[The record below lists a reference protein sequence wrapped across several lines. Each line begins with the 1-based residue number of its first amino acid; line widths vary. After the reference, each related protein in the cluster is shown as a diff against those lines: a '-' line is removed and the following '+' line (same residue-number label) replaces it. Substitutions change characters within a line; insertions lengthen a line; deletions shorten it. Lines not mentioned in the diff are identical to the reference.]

1 MPRRS
6 NQRRGEKDQGAIV
19 PRLIRPYDEE
29 LDFPKF
35 IEGFM
40 QIRNFSII
48 AHIDHGKSTLS
59 DRLLMRAGAITER
72 EFKEQILDDMDLE
85 RERGITIKA
94 SAVTVF
100 HEHNGEKF
108 MLNFIDTPGHVDF
121 HYEVQKA
128 LQACEGAILVVDATQ
143 GVQAQTVANAYAAID
158 VGLDIIPVINKID
171 LPSSRPVE
179 VAEEIEQVLGFKA
192 EDCILVSA
200 KTGQG
205 IDDLIGKLC
214 DQLPPPKGSPD
225 LPLRALI
232 FDSIYDDYRGVIVY
246 VRVVD
251 GELRKGMKIRLM
263 GADREYQ
270 VTDLGKLMPRP
281 KQVPSIGTS
290 EVGFLVAAIK
300 DLHDV
305 RIGDTVTDA
314 QNPAPEALPGYKP
327 IQQMVFCD
335 FYPGGKTQYD
345 ELRDAMDRLQL
356 NDSSFTFAPESS
368 DALGFGFRCG
378 FLGLLHME
386 IIQERLEREFN
397 IEVVQTAPTVT
408 YEILLNDQST
418 IRIDAPSELP
428 DLTHVAEIREPYIVM
443 NLILPADGVG
453 ALMKLCED
461 RRGIYKKT
469 EYIGATRVIL
479 VYEMPLA
486 EVIYDFYDRLKSAT
500 RGYGTMDYE
509 LIGFRIGDLVKVDI
523 LVNGDRVDAL
533 SVIVHREHAEARG
546 RRLLIRLKK
555 EIDRHLFEIPLQ
567 AAIGGKVIA
576 RETIKSV
583 GKNVTAKCYG
593 GDVTRKRKLLE
604 KQKEGKEAHEAG
616 RVGGHS
622 AGSVHVD
629 SGDRGLNIYRDEE
642 LASGEAAPASTV
654 NLSPTDLATARSVQS
669 LVTARGAAVII
680 PGDDGQH
687 DQDDSVAIPSTGG
700 RPAGREAGTGKW
712 RSRGERESDAESCFC
727 GGRSRLFA
735 RQICGASR
743 AWTSVP
749 WQRCHLW

>member
-1 MPRRS
+1 
-6 NQRRGEKDQGAIV
+6 
-19 PRLIRPYDEE
+19 
-29 LDFPKF
+29 
-35 IEGFM
+35 M

-100 HEHNGEKF
+100 HTVDGEEF

-143 GVQAQTVANAYAAID
+143 GVQAQTVANAYAALEA
-158 VGLDIIPVINKID
+158 GLEIIPVINKID
-171 LPSSRPVE
+171 LPSAQPVA
-179 VAEEIEQVLGFKA
+179 VAEEIEQILGFAA
-192 EDCILVSA
+192 EDTLLVSA
-200 KTGQG
+200 KTGKG
-205 IDDLIGKLC
+205 IDELLDLLCRKLPAPRG
-214 DQLPPPKGSPD
+214 DPSAPT
-225 LPLRALI
+225 RALI

-251 GELRKGMKIRLM
+251 GELVKGQKIRFM
-263 GADREYQ
+263 GVDKQYQ
-270 VTDLGKLMPRP
+270 VTDLAKLMPRP
-281 KQVPSIGTS
+281 KQVERIGTG

-305 RIGDTVTDA
+305 RVGDTVTDA
-314 QNPAPEALPGYKP
+314 VRPATEALPGYKP
-327 IQQMVFCD
+327 IQQMVYCD
-335 FYPGGKTQYD
+335 FYPGGSTQYD
-345 ELRDAMDRLQL
+345 QLRDAMDRLQL

-386 IIQERLEREFN
+386 IIQERLEREFH
-397 IEVVQTAPTVT
+397 IEVIQTAPTVT
-408 YEILLNDQST
+408 YEIKLTDGSV

-428 DLTHVAEIREPYIVM
+428 NLTQVEEIREPYILM
-443 NLILPADGVG
+443 NLILPADSVG

-469 EYIGATRVIL
+469 EYIGASRVIL
-479 VYEMPLA
+479 AYELPLA

-500 RGYGTMDYE
+500 RGYGTMDYD
-509 LIGFRIGDLVKVDI
+509 LIGFRAGDLVKMDI

-533 SVIVHREHAEARG
+533 SVIVHREHAEQRG
-546 RRLLIRLKK
+546 RKLLLRLKE

-567 AAIGGKVIA
+567 AAIGGKIIA

-593 GDVTRKRKLLE
+593 GDVSRKRKLLE
-604 KQKEGKEAHEAG
+604 KQKEGKKRMK
-616 RVGGHS
+616 RVG
-622 AGSVHVD
+622 SVD
-629 SGDRGLNIYRDEE
+629 IPQEAFMAILE
-642 LASGEAAPASTV
+642 SGE
-654 NLSPTDLATARSVQS
+654 
-669 LVTARGAAVII
+669 
-680 PGDDGQH
+680 
-687 DQDDSVAIPSTGG
+687 
-700 RPAGREAGTGKW
+700 
-712 RSRGERESDAESCFC
+712 
-727 GGRSRLFA
+727 
-735 RQICGASR
+735 
-743 AWTSVP
+743 
-749 WQRCHLW
+749 

>member
-1 MPRRS
+1 
-6 NQRRGEKDQGAIV
+6 
-19 PRLIRPYDEE
+19 
-29 LDFPKF
+29 
-35 IEGFM
+35 M

-100 HEHNGEKF
+100 HEHKGEKF

-143 GVQAQTVANAYAAID
+143 GVQAQTVANAYAAIEA
-158 VGLDIIPVINKID
+158 GLEIIPVINKID
-171 LPSSRPVE
+171 LPSARPVE
-179 VAEEIEQVLGFKA
+179 VAEEIEQVLGFPA
-192 EDCILVSA
+192 EDAILVSA

-205 IDDLIGKLC
+205 IDELIAQLCEKL
-214 DQLPPPKGSPD
+214 PRPKGNPEA
-225 LPLRALI
+225 PTRALI

-246 VRVVD
+246 VRVID
-251 GELRKGMKIRLM
+251 GELVKGQKIKLM
-263 GADREYQ
+263 GTDKLYQ
-270 VTDLGKLMPRP
+270 ITDLGKLMPRP
-281 KQVPSIGTS
+281 KQVERIGNS

-300 DLHDV
+300 DLHDI

-314 QNPAPEALPGYKP
+314 ANPATEALPGYKP
-327 IQQMVFCD
+327 IQQMVYCD
-335 FYPGGKTQYD
+335 FYPGGTTQYD

-356 NDSSFTFAPESS
+356 NDSSFSFAPESS

-386 IIQERLEREFN
+386 IIQERLEREFH
-397 IEVVQTAPTVT
+397 IEIVQTAPTVT
-408 YEILLNDQST
+408 YEIKMTDGT
-418 IRIDAPSELP
+418 VRRIDAPSKLP
-428 DLTHVAEIREPYIVM
+428 NLTQVEEIREPYIVM
-443 NLILPADGVG
+443 NLILPSDSVG

-479 VYEMPLA
+479 VYEVPLA

-500 RGYGTMDYE
+500 RGYGTMDYD
-509 LIGFRIGDLVKVDI
+509 LIGFRVGDLVKLDI

-533 SVIVHREHAEARG
+533 SVIVHAEHAEQRG
-546 RRLLIRLKK
+546 RRLLVRLKK
-555 EIDRHLFEIPLQ
+555 EIAKHLFEIPLQ
-567 AAIGGKVIA
+567 AAIGGKIIA

-593 GDVTRKRKLLE
+593 GDVSRKRKLLE
-604 KQKEGKEAHEAG
+604 KQKEGKKRMK
-616 RVGGHS
+616 RVG
-622 AGSVHVD
+622 SVD
-629 SGDRGLNIYRDEE
+629 IPQ
-642 LASGEAAPASTV
+642 EAFMSI
-654 NLSPTDLATARSVQS
+654 L
-669 LVTARGAAVII
+669 
-680 PGDDGQH
+680 
-687 DQDDSVAIPSTGG
+687 
-700 RPAGREAGTGKW
+700 
-712 RSRGERESDAESCFC
+712 ESDD
-727 GGRSRLFA
+727 
-735 RQICGASR
+735 
-743 AWTSVP
+743 
-749 WQRCHLW
+749 

>member
-1 MPRRS
+1 
-6 NQRRGEKDQGAIV
+6 
-19 PRLIRPYDEE
+19 
-29 LDFPKF
+29 
-35 IEGFM
+35 M

-72 EFKEQILDDMDLE
+72 EFQEQILDDMDLE

-100 HEHNGEKF
+100 HDHNGEKF

-158 VGLDIIPVINKID
+158 VGLEIIPVINKID
-171 LPSSRPVE
+171 LPSARPTE
-179 VAEEIEQVLGFKA
+179 VAEEIEQVLGFSA
-192 EDCILVSA
+192 EDAILVSA
-200 KTGQG
+200 KTGEG
-205 IDDLIGKLC
+205 IDDLISKLC
-214 DQLPPPKGSPD
+214 DQLPVPKGKPD
-225 LPLRALI
+225 QPLRALI

-251 GELRKGMKIRLM
+251 GDLKKGQKITLM
-263 GADREYQ
+263 GNGREYQ
-270 VTDLGKLMPRP
+270 VTDLGKLMPHP
-281 KQVPSIGTS
+281 KQVDRIGTG
-290 EVGFLVAAIK
+290 EVGYLVAAIK

-314 QNPAPEALPGYKP
+314 VSPAAEALPGYKP

-335 FYPGGKTQYD
+335 FYPGGKTQYE

-356 NDSSFTFAPESS
+356 NDSSFTFAPENS

-397 IEVVQTAPTVT
+397 TEVVQTAPTVT
-408 YEILLNDQST
+408 YEIALTDGT
-418 IRIDAPSELP
+418 AKRIDSPSELP
-428 DLTHVAEIREPYIVM
+428 NPTYIAEIREPYILN
-443 NLILPADGVG
+443 NLILPSDSVG
-453 ALMKLCED
+453 AMMKLCED

-469 EYIGATRVIL
+469 EYIGATRVL
-479 VYEMPLA
+479 LQYEMPLA
-486 EVIYDFYDRLKSAT
+486 EVIYDFYDRLKSFT
-500 RGYGTMDYE
+500 RGYGTMDFE
-509 LIGFRIGDLVKVDI
+509 LIGFRVGNLVKLDI

-533 SVIVHREHAEARG
+533 SVIVHRDHAEARG
-546 RRLLIRLKK
+546 RRLLVRLKE

-567 AAIGGKVIA
+567 AAIGGKIIA

-593 GDVTRKRKLLE
+593 GDITRKRKLLE
-604 KQKEGKEAHEAG
+604 KQKEGKKRMK
-616 RVGGHS
+616 RVG
-622 AGSVHVD
+622 SVD
-629 SGDRGLNIYRDEE
+629 IPQ
-642 LASGEAAPASTV
+642 EAFMAI
-654 NLSPTDLATARSVQS
+654 LE
-669 LVTARGAAVII
+669 
-680 PGDDGQH
+680 PGD
-687 DQDDSVAIPSTGG
+687 
-700 RPAGREAGTGKW
+700 
-712 RSRGERESDAESCFC
+712 
-727 GGRSRLFA
+727 
-735 RQICGASR
+735 
-743 AWTSVP
+743 
-749 WQRCHLW
+749 